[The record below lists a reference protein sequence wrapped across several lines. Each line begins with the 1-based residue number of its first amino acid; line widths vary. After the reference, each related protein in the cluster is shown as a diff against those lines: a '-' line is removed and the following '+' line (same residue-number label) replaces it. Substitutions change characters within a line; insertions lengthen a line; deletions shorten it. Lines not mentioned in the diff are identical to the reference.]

1 MITPKQQQLLKSV
14 VQPHNILSRS
24 FSLLQEQANKN
35 HLNGLRRHAITTTTT
50 PISSTKLQA
59 LPYNPLSAMV
69 TMESSL
75 LLRGGG
81 GGARTTTRVVLD
93 MAKESQ
99 HLAVLSSY
107 TVLTVLI
114 LNSALRLY
122 TTTKFKRKSANN
134 NKIQKMSKYD
144 WVLPN
149 LFSFCAGTC
158 VITGAFTGVM
168 FQLLGIY
175 SKSALSYGNYAGY
188 ATFKAATHWY
198 RKLGFHTFLTC
209 LASFVAVFLISM
221 RNMTDE
227 DERLGDRIFALMV
240 VLTFLGGI
248 VIKKILNLAT
258 AHIFAP
264 MMM

>member
-1 MITPKQQQLLKSV
+1 M
-14 VQPHNILSRS
+14 
-24 FSLLQEQANKN
+24 
-35 HLNGLRRHAITTTTT
+35 AI
-50 PISSTKLQA
+50 
-59 LPYNPLSAMV
+59 
-69 TMESSL
+69 MESSL
-75 LLRGGG
+75 LRGG
-81 GGARTTTRVVLD
+81 ATRVVLD

-122 TTTKFKRKSANN
+122 TTTKFERKDASSNKNSNN
-134 NKIQKMSKYD
+134 NKNKHD

-175 SKSALSYGNYAGY
+175 SKSALSYGNHAGY

-198 RKLGFHTFLTC
+198 RKLGFHSFLTC

-227 DERLGDRIFALMV
+227 DERLGDRIFGLMV
-240 VLTFLGGI
+240 VLTILGGV

-264 MMM
+264 MM